1 MALRLAYL
9 SWLLRVLDTRRR
21 IEAIQYARRVPVM
34 REQLEI
40 ARGTF

>member
-1 MALRLAYL
+1 MALRLAYI

-34 REQLEI
+34 RQQLDSL
-40 ARGTF
+40 RGTF